1 MLETLL
7 SVFINAKLH
16 ILVNKYP
23 EGRVL
28 EYTDHRKLESGPMNG
43 KKLDTREIATIA
55 TIDSSGISGV
65 KMKDSS

>member
-1 MLETLL
+1 MWEGNEQEKEWLKQEVLETLL

-43 KKLDTREIATIA
+43 KN
-55 TIDSSGISGV
+55 
-65 KMKDSS
+65 